1 MQRRREMVAWLLL
14 FIYVLTSSIGMVLIK
29 KGGAN
34 TSIGIE
40 KGNFQIQISFIILL
54 GIVFYLLSFILWMF
68 ILQLFNLTYIS
79 PVAYGITYIFIMIFS
94 FIFLNE
100 RISKE
105 QIIGVFLI
113 IIGILIA
120 SIKKTE

>member
-1 MQRRREMVAWLLL
+1 MVAWLLL